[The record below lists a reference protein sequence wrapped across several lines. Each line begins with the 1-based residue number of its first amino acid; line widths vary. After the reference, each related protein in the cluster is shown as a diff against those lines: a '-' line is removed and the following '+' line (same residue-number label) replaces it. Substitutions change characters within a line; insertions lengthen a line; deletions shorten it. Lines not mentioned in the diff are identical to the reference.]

1 MGTVKTSVFLILDLR
16 SKKVN
21 DKYPVKYRIII
32 NRKSV
37 HISTGIT
44 IEEKFWIADKEQ
56 ISPKCRTAG
65 NITRL
70 NNSLLREKARLQ
82 DRLMEL
88 SDSGQL
94 SKLSM
99 VAIKDRILDKNPE
112 AMTLD
117 MFNSVIQDLETAKR
131 YGNARVY
138 LTALRSIST
147 FLKDKDLPLIAIT
160 FEWLKKYEAWYLS
173 KGNSVNGLSV
183 NMRTLRS
190 LYNMAIKNKLIS
202 LNDYPFRDYVIRKEE
217 TRKRA
222 INRDEL
228 IRFLQFEPKTERHKR
243 AKDYFLISFYLM
255 GASFVDIAMLK
266 LKDMLKDKIEYKRQ
280 KTGKLHSIP
289 VSEPLRNI
297 LKKYIIN
304 KKDNDFILNIVRSTE
319 AKKQLVEIRDEL
331 RRYNRSLKEISV
343 ECGIES
349 KISSYVARHSYA
361 TSAKRI
367 GVPTAVISEALGHS
381 TEKTT
386 QIYLDSF
393 DNTTINHFHDEIIN
407 SLKSK

>member
-1 MGTVKTSVFLILDLR
+1 MALSVKIELDKR
-16 SKKVN
+16 NSKK
-21 DKYPVKYRIII
+21 DGKYPLKLLVVVKR
-32 NRKSV
+32 
-37 HISTGIT
+37 
-44 IEEKFWIADKEQ
+44 E
-56 ISPKCRTAG
+56 PL
-65 NITRL
+65 RL
-70 NNSLLREKARLQ
+70 PLGYSLLEKDWNEKLQSIRTSCKEFDNVSRINNWLLKEKSKILGKLNTLKEDGIIERLS
-82 DRLMEL
+82 LME
-88 SDSGQL
+88 
-94 SKLSM
+94 
-99 VAIKDRILDKNPE
+99 IKNLLIRSNDE
-112 AMTLD
+112 TMTLEF
-117 MFNSVIQDLETAKR
+117 FNETIKELETAKR

-138 LTALRSIST
+138 DTTARSIKS
-147 FLKDKDLPLIAIT
+147 FVKGNDFPLKQISFA
-160 FEWLKKYEAWYLS
+160 WLKKYEAWYLS
-173 KGNSVNGLSV
+173 KGNTRNGLSV
-183 NMRTLRS
+183 HVRTLRS
-190 LYNMAIKNKLIS
+190 LYNKAIKLMKIS
-202 LNDYPFRDYVIRKEE
+202 SEYYPFKDFTLKKEE

-222 INRDEL
+222 INREEL
-228 IRFLQFEPKTERHKR
+228 IRFLQYEPKTERHKR

-289 VSEPLRNI
+289 VSEPLQNI
-297 LKKYIIN
+297 LIKYLKN
-304 KKDNDFILNIVRSTE
+304 KKQTDFILNIVHSTDP
-319 AKKQLVEIRDEL
+319 KKQLVEIRDEL